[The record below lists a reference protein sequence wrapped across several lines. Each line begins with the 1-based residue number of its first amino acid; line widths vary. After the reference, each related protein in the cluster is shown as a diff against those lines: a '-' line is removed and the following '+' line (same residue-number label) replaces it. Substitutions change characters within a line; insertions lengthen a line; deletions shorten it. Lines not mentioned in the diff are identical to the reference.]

1 MWGRKWNDGV
11 TDLIKLRNEL
21 KSLMNRWKG
30 FSVGLKG
37 LRDGIKSWWDR
48 MEFLSVLLTCLE
60 PEGWTERFVLDWMVW
75 L

>member
-1 MWGRKWNDGV
+1 M
-11 TDLIKLRNEL
+11 I
-21 KSLMNRWKG
+21 RWKG
-30 FSVGLKG
+30 FSDGLKG